1 LYIGSALLNYYP
13 AFAEAF
19 YSQIPMIVISADR
32 PQSKLILDGQT
43 IRQENV
49 FENHSLYN
57 AYADVSAENDLKINE
72 AINTAISQKVLFILM
87 LLLKNLCTRPFRN
100 FQSK

>member
-1 LYIGSALLNYYP
+1 MYL
-13 AFAEAF
+13 
-19 YSQIPMIVISADR
+19 
-32 PQSKLILDGQT
+32 KILQC
-43 IRQENV
+43 ELH
-49 FENHSLYN
+49 E
-57 AYADVSAENDLKINE
+57 DVSAENDLKINE